1 VSERTD
7 FLYPFIEGEG
17 DDPAALLADLAR
29 SAESKADESAALA
42 TATLTACDHELDRIA
57 TAMADRL
64 RGGATLFTF
73 GNGGSSTDADTVA
86 ALFAQPPV
94 GRAFPARNLASDPA
108 VLTALANDVG
118 FDLVFARQLMAHA
131 RPSDIALGISTSGDS
146 RDVLVAFAEAK
157 QAGLLTVGLA
167 GYEGGSFATSADVD
181 HCLVVHAASVH
192 RIQETQAVMS
202 FELWDRI
209 QRLVAR

>member
-1 VSERTD
+1 MKQQAIRAFE
-7 FLYPFIEGEG
+7 E
-17 DDPAALLADLAR
+17 
-29 SAESKADESAALA
+29 SAEVKRQFVQAHA
-42 TATLTACDHELDRIA
+42 DRIVQVA
-57 TAMADRL
+57 GLITRAL
-64 RGGATLFTF
+64 RDGNKLLLF